1 MVCPNPLEAF
11 LVPATDTSALRDAT
25 ILIVDD
31 DRDVLLAMET
41 AFKAE
46 GATTHTAG
54 DGNTAITLTQE
65 AKPDLVVLD
74 MMLPAR
80 SGFLALEKI
89 KGNDD
94 SPLVIMVTAND
105 GKRHQAYAQSLGV
118 DGYLIKP
125 VPLGQLME
133 TAAELLAARS

>member
-1 MVCPNPLEAF
+1 MVGPVLQEAF
-11 LVPATDTSALRDAT
+11 LVPVTDTSALRDAT

-46 GATTHTAG
+46 GANTHTAG
-54 DGNTAITLTQE
+54 DGNSAIRLTQE

-133 TAAELLAARS
+133 TAAELLSARS

>member
-1 MVCPNPLEAF
+1 MPV
-11 LVPATDTSALRDAT
+11 TDTSALRDAT

-46 GATTHTAG
+46 GANTHTAG
-54 DGNTAITLTQE
+54 DGNSAIRLTQE

-133 TAAELLAARS
+133 TAAGLLNDRS

>member
-1 MVCPNPLEAF
+1 M
-11 LVPATDTSALRDAT
+11 PATDTSVLRGSKV
-25 ILIVDD
+25 LIVDD

-41 AFKAE
+41 AFSAE
-46 GATTHTAG
+46 GAVTHTAE
-54 DGNTAITLTQE
+54 DGNSAIALTHE
-65 AKPDLVVLD
+65 LRPDLVVLD

-118 DGYLIKP
+118 DAYLIKP
-125 VPLGQLME
+125 VPLGHLIE
-133 TAAELLAARS
+133 TAAGLLAERS

>member
-1 MVCPNPLEAF
+1 M
-11 LVPATDTSALRDAT
+11 PATDTSALRDAT

-31 DRDVLLAMET
+31 DRDILLAMET

-54 DGNTAITLTQE
+54 DGNSAIELTQE
-65 AKPDLVVLD
+65 VKPDLVVLD

-105 GKRHQAYAQSLGV
+105 GNRHQAYAQSLGV

-125 VPLGQLME
+125 VPLGQLTE
-133 TAAELLAARS
+133 TAAELLSARGEGA

>member
-1 MVCPNPLEAF
+1 MPV
-11 LVPATDTSALRDAT
+11 TDTSALQGAT

-31 DRDVLLAMET
+31 DRDILLAMET

-46 GATTHTAG
+46 GAVTHTAG
-54 DGNTAITLTQE
+54 DGNAAIDLSLET
-65 AKPDLVVLD
+65 KPDLVVLD

-105 GKRHQAYAQSLGV
+105 GNRHQAYAQSLGV

-133 TAAELLAARS
+133 TAAELIAGRGEGA

>member
-1 MVCPNPLEAF
+1 MPV
-11 LVPATDTSALRDAT
+11 TDTSALRDAT

-31 DRDVLLAMET
+31 DRDILLAMET

-46 GATTHTAG
+46 GAIIHTAG
-54 DGNTAITLTQE
+54 DGNTAIELTLE

-133 TAAELLAARS
+133 TAAELLAGRG